1 MTAYTVC
8 IAINYMK
15 VLPTTSQLLWNQSI
29 KSTYNVVTEDNRNCT
44 DYTLCSQ
51 HLTVSFYAPLT
62 QTTTH
67 YSVSVVFC

>member
-51 HLTVSFYAPLT
+51 HL
-62 QTTTH
+62 
-67 YSVSVVFC
+67 